1 MINST
6 QIKETAQTIPYYELS
21 QDRNDEN
28 VDNNDK
34 IGVALEKCDKFDFS
48 SDEVIAE
55 THTNKISGPGWPSN
69 ASCCTCFHD
78 LVGQ

>member
-1 MINST
+1 M
-6 QIKETAQTIPYYELS
+6 IPYYELS

-28 VDNNDK
+28 VDNSDK

-55 THTNKISGPGWPSN
+55 THTNKISGPG
-69 ASCCTCFHD
+69 
-78 LVGQ
+78 